1 MKTREGRW
9 KQMVAIGVAL
19 ALVAAFVWGQN
30 NGLTVSR
37 YEFTSTKVPRELD
50 GYTIVQLSDLHNH
63 RFGDGQRRLLKLV
76 EELEPDLVLMTG
88 DLVDRNRTDLI
99 PALELAK
106 GTSELAPTYYITGNH
121 EWSIADRERTE
132 LLEGMTEAGVVV
144 LEDRCAVLPVG
155 ESCLV
160 LAGLSDESLRDGTV
174 DWLMEDVPDGLS
186 ILLAHE
192 PQFISDYARAGADL
206 VFSGHAHGGQIRL
219 PFVGGLYAPGQGFL
233 PKLTKG
239 LYEVEDTTL
248 VVSRGLG
255 NSTFP
260 FRFLNRPEV
269 VVLTLRTED

>member
-9 KQMVAIGVAL
+9 KQMVAIGAAL
-19 ALVAAFVWGQN
+19 ALLAAFFWWQN

-160 LAGLSDESLRDGTV
+160 LADGGCSGWIIHPAGPRAPIYFRLRQGRSGPCIFRPRPRR
-174 DWLMEDVPDGLS
+174 PDTAAFCGRPLC
-186 ILLAHE
+186 
-192 PQFISDYARAGADL
+192 AGAEIPAQTDQRAL
-206 VFSGHAHGGQIRL
+206 
-219 PFVGGLYAPGQGFL
+219 
-233 PKLTKG
+233 
-239 LYEVEDTTL
+239 
-248 VVSRGLG
+248 
-255 NSTFP
+255 
-260 FRFLNRPEV
+260 
-269 VVLTLRTED
+269 

>member
-9 KQMVAIGVAL
+9 KQMVAIGAAL
-19 ALVAAFVWGQN
+19 ALLAAFFWWQN

-174 DWLMEDVPDGLS
+174 DWLMEDVPDDYPSCWPTSPNLFPTTPGPERTLYFPATPTAARYGC
-186 ILLAHE
+186 LLWAA
-192 PQFISDYARAGADL
+192 SMR
-206 VFSGHAHGGQIRL
+206 
-219 PFVGGLYAPGQGFL
+219 
-233 PKLTKG
+233 
-239 LYEVEDTTL
+239 
-248 VVSRGLG
+248 RGRDSCP
-255 NSTFP
+255 N
-260 FRFLNRPEV
+260 
-269 VVLTLRTED
+269 